1 MRIVI
6 NHLTRMQPGYI
17 CVAGLDPHT
26 LQHIRPVTRGRLN
39 RSQLRTEGGAFD
51 LGALVD
57 IGEAPDVGV
66 APEVEDRAFNP
77 WMATYL
83 RDYEAFA
90 FWALLRE
97 SARPRLAEIFGPEL
111 RQVGVTCALDVGTG
125 RASLGCLLPTG
136 RPSLHLS
143 DQGSVRMWLSDGAL
157 EVSVPVT
164 DLRLYAPDHQTPRHA
179 AVADLNARL
188 SRGVPVVLSVGVSRG
203 WQKPGETAPR
213 HWLQVNS
220 IHLGDRP
227 LWTWQEIA
235 RAAGSPPPTQR
246 HGLDD
251 LPF

>member
-1 MRIVI
+1 MRIII

-26 LQHIRPVTRGRLN
+26 LQHIRPVTRGRLH
-39 RSQLRTEGGAFD
+39 RSQLRAEGGAFD
-51 LGALVD
+51 IGALVE

-77 WMATYL
+77 WLARDL
-83 RDYEAFA
+83 GDYEPSA
-90 FWALLRE
+90 FWALLRAA
-97 SARPRLAEIFGPEL
+97 ARPRLAEIFGPDL
-111 RQVGVTCALDVGTG
+111 RQVGATCAFDAGTG
-125 RASLGCLLPTG
+125 QASLGCLIPTG
-136 RPSLHLS
+136 RPLLHLG
-143 DQGSVRMWLSDGAL
+143 DFHSVRMRLTDGAL

-164 DLRLYAPDHQTPRHA
+164 DLRLYEPDHQTPRSA

-188 SRGVPVVLSVGVSRG
+188 SRGVPVILSVGVSRE
-203 WQKPGETAPR
+203 WQKPGESAPR

-227 LWTWQEIA
+227 LWTDQQIA
-235 RAAGSPPPTQR
+235 QAAGRAITAH